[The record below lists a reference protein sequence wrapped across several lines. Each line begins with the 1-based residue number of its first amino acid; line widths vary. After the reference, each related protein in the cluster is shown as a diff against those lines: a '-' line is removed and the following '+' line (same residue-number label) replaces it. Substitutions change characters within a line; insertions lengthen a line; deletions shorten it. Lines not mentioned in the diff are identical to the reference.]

1 MILIFSFT
9 GTESER
15 RAVSNAVSG
24 HFKAQKY
31 YKAVNAP
38 ATKDVFFK
46 LIEIDNVIIGDAFS
60 ISLTIEVVNLF
71 SNLYYSKFM

>member
-1 MILIFSFT
+1 MFYVT

-15 RAVSNAVSG
+15 LAVFNAVSG
-24 HFKAQKY
+24 HLKAQKY

-46 LIEIDNVIIGDAFS
+46 LIEIDNVVIGDVFS
-60 ISLTIEVVNLF
+60 ISLTIEVC
-71 SNLYYSKFM
+71 S